1 MAPRKNHKP
10 TSGNRSR
17 AATLASTNLRTCTS
31 SVCSLASRDS
41 QTLIRNYFVAATPS
55 SRRRSHSERRP
66 LSLSPDA
73 SAHIISTSLNTLNQ
87 PSVSQSPSAS
97 LASTTTRKGDV
108 LPECES
114 NDGTGH
120 EVRNTLDG
128 NHASQENSL
137 CATDAREGSTSS
149 PLHTSAILPKKR
161 RTTPA
166 VYQQL
171 YIDLGQRNFAQP
183 TICSICGMLVV
194 HGLQADIQRHEA
206 VCREH
211 TRGVS
216 FAQFLH
222 GSAAPSLRVRATI
235 ALPYVTSKP
244 TPPNAPGRS
253 IRNGKLKRQQDSPSR
268 EAIIIEV
275 RYPYCALIQ
284 RLA

>member
-1 MAPRKNHKP
+1 MAPRKNHNH

-55 SRRRSHSERRP
+55 SRRRSRSERRP

-73 SAHIISTSLNTLNQ
+73 SAHFASTTLDTLNQ
-87 PSVSQSPSAS
+87 PSVSQSPAAS
-97 LASTTTRKGDV
+97 LASTTTRNDDV
-108 LPECES
+108 VPERES
-114 NDGTGH
+114 NGGTGH
-120 EVRNTLDG
+120 EARNTLDG
-128 NHASQENSL
+128 NHASQENS
-137 CATDAREGSTSS
+137 ATDAREGSTSS

-222 GSAAPSLRVRATI
+222 GAAAPSLRVRATI
-235 ALPYVTSKP
+235 ALPYVTSKL

-284 RLA
+284 SLA

>member
-10 TSGNRSR
+10 FFGNRQR
-17 AATLASTNLRTCTS
+17 AGTAALSSTNLRTCTS

-41 QTLIRNYFVAATPS
+41 QTLIRNYFVAATT

-66 LSLSPDA
+66 FSLSPNP
-73 SAHIISTSLNTLNQ
+73 SAEITSTTLDTLNQ
-87 PSVSQSPSAS
+87 PSVSQSPAAS
-97 LASTTTRKGDV
+97 LASATTR
-108 LPECES
+108 
-114 NDGTGH
+114 NDHVVPDREGNGRTGH
-120 EVRNTLDG
+120 EASITLG
-128 NHASQENSL
+128 QNRSSQQNSL
-137 CATDAREGSTSS
+137 CATDAREDSRSS
-149 PLHTSAILPKKR
+149 PVHTTGTLPKKQ

-206 VCREH
+206 VCRAH

-222 GSAAPSLRVRATI
+222 GAAAPSLRVRATI
-235 ALPYVTSKP
+235 ALPYAAAKL
-244 TPPNAPGRS
+244 TPPNALGRS
-253 IRNGKLKRQQDSPSR
+253 IRSGKLKRQQDVPSR
-268 EAIIIEV
+268 EAVIIEV
-275 RYPYCALIQ
+275 R
-284 RLA
+284 